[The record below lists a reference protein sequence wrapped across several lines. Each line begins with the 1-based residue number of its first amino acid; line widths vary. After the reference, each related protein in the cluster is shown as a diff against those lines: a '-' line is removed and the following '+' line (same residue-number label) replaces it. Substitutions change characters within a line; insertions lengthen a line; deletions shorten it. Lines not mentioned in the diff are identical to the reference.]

1 MDEILQKI
9 LGSEVL
15 SEEVKE
21 EITKKWKT
29 IYESKFA
36 ELKEQALL
44 EVRAE
49 LAEQWTQERD
59 ALVDS
64 IEQFI
69 DTQITEEVSELN
81 ADIQRFR
88 DLEAEKAAEI
98 VAIKAEM
105 ADKLKEDLDQL
116 VDKIDDFFEVRL
128 TEEFEELQE
137 DIAIVKESQFGR
149 KIMEAF
155 AAEYAN
161 NFVDEESVQTQ
172 LKVTESKLQDAAKKI
187 ANLEKEQSK
196 LIREQKLNQV
206 LQPLSGSKREQ
217 MAFILQ
223 TVETERLEEAY
234 GQFIGRVLKEE
245 KAPAPINESK
255 ESKDSKETK
264 LVTGEE
270 KINEDTQKSSSKFD
284 ALRELAGIGK

>member
-1 MDEILQKI
+1 MMDEILQKI

-15 SEEVKE
+15 NEDVKA
-21 EITKKWKT
+21 EISKKWKEMC
-29 IYESKFA
+29 ESKFA
-36 ELKEQALL
+36 TLKEQALL

-49 LAEQWTQERD
+49 LADQWTTERD

-69 DTQITEEVSELN
+69 DTQITEELNELKP
-81 ADIQRFR
+81 DIERFR

-105 ADKLKEDLDQL
+105 AEKLKEDIDQL

-128 TEEFEELQE
+128 SEEFEELQE

-161 NFVDEESVQTQ
+161 SFVDEESVQSQ
-172 LKVTESKLQDAAKKI
+172 LKVTESKLKDASKKI
-187 ANLEKEQSK
+187 AALEKEQGK
-196 LIREQKLNQV
+196 LIREQKLSQV

-223 TVETERLEEAY
+223 TVETEKLEEAY
-234 GQFIGRVLKEE
+234 GQFIGRVLKEATSTSE
-245 KAPAPINESK
+245 IIK
-255 ESKDSKETK
+255 ESKKETTIV
-264 LVTGEE
+264 L
-270 KINEDTQKSSSKFD
+270 
-284 ALRELAGIGK
+284 